1 MSRTSRRIAVL
12 TGSNEIPV
20 DTSRWYVIDVSKIY
34 GKRVLYTE
42 LQEYVRSHK
51 TPRLFVP
58 DARVLTQD
66 VANQVSH
73 FLLKCEEL
81 ELVVVYD
88 RPEDVPEI
96 LRYFVS
102 LQETPGPTTHRTHT
116 HPGDEITAY
125 LTTVG
130 FLTETRRQRYLNEL
144 IP

>member
-1 MSRTSRRIAVL
+1 MSTSPRRIAVL
-12 TGSNEIPV
+12 TGSKEIPSE
-20 DTSRWYVIDVSKIY
+20 TSRWYVIDVSKIY

-42 LQEYVRSHK
+42 LQEYVRSHR

-73 FLLKCEEL
+73 FLLKWSEL
-81 ELVVVYD
+81 EIVVVYD

-102 LQETPGPTTHRTHT
+102 LRENPDPTTHRTYV

-144 IP
+144 IH